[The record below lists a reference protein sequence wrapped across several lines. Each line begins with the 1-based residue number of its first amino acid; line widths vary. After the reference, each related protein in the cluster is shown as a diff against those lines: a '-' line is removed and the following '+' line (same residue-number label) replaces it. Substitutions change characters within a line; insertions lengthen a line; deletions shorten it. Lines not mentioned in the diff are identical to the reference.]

1 MASKIRRIYTYTNQQ
16 GKEQTI
22 LINGTSSKDTDKKFQ
37 AFLAGVAAIPQA
49 ETPTLTQ
56 FINDTFRPGFM
67 EGLCETTIA
76 NYERYIRLYIGP
88 FMGQMKMREITV
100 ATIQTF
106 YNWLAADSAAGQKR
120 ELNRCTIERISGLT
134 SRIFKVA
141 LEMGIVEDTPFK
153 KTILRIRAH
162 RGGHHKA
169 LPDAEVSR
177 IKREIPALRDE
188 RQRLYMALLVYTGMR
203 REEVLGLGWENIHLE
218 EGYGEV
224 KRVVVYPNNGRAVV
238 REGAKTE
245 ASERTFL
252 IPDALREI
260 LLPHRREHGYL
271 IHGETEDNPASYFP
285 AKNLLRRVQGAG
297 HLPQIRQPRLAG
309 HLRHTTK
316 GAGNEQCFG
325 SGFTVARRYPHGGNR
340 LCPQAAGGHFE
351 TPAGSRIT
359 ERFSVEKKTRKC
371 TFTAPALLLQRVET

>member
-1 MASKIRRIYTYTNQQ
+1 
-16 GKEQTI
+16 
-22 LINGTSSKDTDKKFQ
+22 
-37 AFLAGVAAIPQA
+37 
-49 ETPTLTQ
+49 
-56 FINDTFRPGFM
+56 
-67 EGLCETTIA
+67 
-76 NYERYIRLYIGP
+76 
-88 FMGQMKMREITV
+88 
-100 ATIQTF
+100 
-106 YNWLAADSAAGQKR
+106 
-120 ELNRCTIERISGLT
+120 
-134 SRIFKVA
+134 
-141 LEMGIVEDTPFK
+141 MGIVEDTPFK

-271 IHGETEDNPASYFP
+271 IHGKQRIARLPIPPCKEPITPR
-285 AKNLLRRVQGAG
+285 LRRWA
-297 HLPQIRQPRLAG
+297 
-309 HLRHTTK
+309 
-316 GAGNEQCFG
+316 
-325 SGFTVARRYPHGGNR
+325 
-340 LCPQAAGGHFE
+340 
-351 TPAGSRIT
+351 
-359 ERFSVEKKTRKC
+359 
-371 TFTAPALLLQRVET
+371 FTANSTTTTGGPPSAPN

>member
-271 IHGETEDNPASYFP
+271 IHGETEDGPASYSTLQRTYYAAFK
-285 AKNLLRRVQGAG
+285 ALGIYRKFNNHDWRATFGTQLKEQGMSSALVADLLG
-297 HLPQIRQPRLAG
+297 HSDTRMV
-309 HLRHTTK
+309 
-316 GAGNEQCFG
+316 E
-325 SGFTVARRYPHGGNR
+325 TVYARRRQEGILKHR
-340 LCPQAAGGHFE
+340 QE
-351 TPAGSRIT
+351 
-359 ERFSVEKKTRKC
+359 VESLNAFR
-371 TFTAPALLLQRVET
+371 